1 MPIIGFSCG
10 GSSPSGITHSVT
22 SVDDMEEELK
32 LLDVRTTWLD
42 VYFLIL
48 QAIKRL
54 DITPTRGKIYAP
66 IPGFFSLPSTTEL
79 VAAFVKLPI
88 DVFCKIMGTHPKIE
102 GMRKSTKYLTSV
114 AASE

>member
-1 MPIIGFSCG
+1 MWCSGVAHKE
-10 GSSPSGITHSVT
+10 GITHSET

-32 LLDVRTTWLD
+32 LLDVRATTWLD

-48 QAIKRL
+48 HAIKRL
-54 DITPTRGKIYAP
+54 EITPIRGRRYAP
-66 IPGFFSLPSTTEL
+66 IPAFFSPPSATEV

-88 DVFCKIMGTHPKIE
+88 EVFCRIMGTHPKME